1 VVFERAG
8 GVFGEPGGDG
18 VREVV
23 FPDEGFADYVGV
35 CEGGGWVG
43 EEVGEVE
50 GFVGGDLE
58 DRS

>member
-1 VVFERAG
+1 
-8 GVFGEPGGDG
+8 VFGKPGRDG

-43 EEVGEVE
+43 EEVSEVE

-58 DRS
+58 DWS

>member
-1 VVFERAG
+1 
-8 GVFGEPGGDG
+8 VFGKPGRDG

-35 CEGGGWVG
+35 CEGRGWVG
-43 EEVGEVE
+43 EEVSEVE

-58 DRS
+58 DWS